1 MIEIR
6 LHGRGGQGVKKA
18 SMILGRTGYMAGY
31 KTQDFA
37 MYGAERKGAPV
48 TSFVRID
55 KKAINT
61 RGHIFHPDYIVILD
75 DTLDIPCNITGAKP
89 TTQIIINSAKKF
101 PNLKNVHVVD
111 ATSIVMKETGKNITN
126 VAMLG
131 ALAKISKIFSIK
143 NIENAVKVELGKYN
157 PDMLAKNMKA
167 AKEIYNQTK

>member
-55 KKAINT
+55 KKCINT
-61 RGHIFHPDYIVILD
+61 RGHIFHPDYIIILD
-75 DTLDIPCNITGAKP
+75 DTLDIACNVTGAKP
-89 TTQIIINSAKKF
+89 STHIIINSTKKY
-101 PNLKNVHVVD
+101 PTLKNVHTID
-111 ATSIVMKETGKNITN
+111 ATKIVMDKTGKNITN
-126 VAMLG
+126 IAMLG
-131 ALAKISKIFSIK
+131 ALSKISKIFTLKDIEKAIK
-143 NIENAVKVELGKYN
+143 IELGKYN
-157 PDMLAKNMKA
+157 PEILKKNMEA
-167 AKEIYNQTK
+167 AEEIFNKIK

>member
-55 KKAINT
+55 KKEINT
-61 RGHIFHPDYIVILD
+61 RGHIFHPDYILILD
-75 DTLDIPCNITGAKP
+75 DTLDIACNVTGAKP
-89 TTQIIINSAKKF
+89 TTQIIINSTKKF
-101 PNLKNVHVVD
+101 PQIKNIHTID
-111 ATSIVMKETGKNITN
+111 ATSIVLKETGTNITN
-126 VAMLG
+126 IAMLG
-131 ALAKISKIFSIK
+131 ALAKISKIFTLS
-143 NIENAVKVELGKYN
+143 NIEKAVKLELGKYN
-157 PDMLAKNMKA
+157 PEILKKNMSA
-167 AKEIYNQTK
+167 AKKIYETIK